1 MHETSF
7 SLSEGAT
14 EVLLVRHGDA
24 MPAEDG
30 ADGHSSYRD
39 LPLSALG
46 RSQARALG
54 TRLAAAAIA
63 TVYSSPLRRAS
74 ETAKAVSNATQRA
87 IAYDERLREVE
98 IGGLDEPRHP
108 AEFGAHLDRLAALA
122 IAHGGWSQIPGT
134 ESSDSIRSRM
144 RGAVDAIVAEHPG
157 KRIVAVSHAGAINAY
172 LADLLGM
179 SADFFFP
186 TANTSISIVRGYSDK
201 RLLISLNDI
210 AHLHRPST
218 TRRSAQDDSVR
229 T

>member
-1 MHETSF
+1 MEHSSF

-24 MPAEDG
+24 VPERTAEGDHPA
-30 ADGHSSYRD
+30 YRD

-54 TRLAAAAIA
+54 SRLAASAVA
-63 TVYSSPLRRAS
+63 TIYSSTLKRAA
-74 ETAKAVSNATQRA
+74 ETAKAISLATRRA
-87 IAYDERLREVE
+87 IAYDDRLREVE

-108 AEFGAHLDRLAALA
+108 AEFGAHLDRLAAMA

-134 ESSDSIRSRM
+134 ESSESIRTRM
-144 RGAVDAIVAEHPG
+144 RSAIDGIVAEHPG

-179 SADFFFP
+179 HADFFFP
-186 TANTSISIVRGYSDK
+186 AANASISIVRGHGDK
-201 RLLISLNDI
+201 RLLMSLNDI
-210 AHLHRPST
+210 AHLHRLVKE
-218 TRRSAQDDSVR
+218 RRTESGP
-229 T
+229 